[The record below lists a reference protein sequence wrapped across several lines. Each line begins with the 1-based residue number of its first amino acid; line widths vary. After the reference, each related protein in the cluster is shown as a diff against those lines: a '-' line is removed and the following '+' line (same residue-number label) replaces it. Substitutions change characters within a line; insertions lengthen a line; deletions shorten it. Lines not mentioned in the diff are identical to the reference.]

1 MNQSKTKSKVTLI
14 ALIAICL
21 FCLLLVVAIVEIRQV
36 NIYQQRIS
44 AQEQTLEELE
54 NAKNYYNSKNYENN
68 AVRDQEG
75 VGNDG
80 DINFT
85 EE

>member
-1 MNQSKTKSKVTLI
+1 MNQSKIKSKIMLI
-14 ALIAICL
+14 ATIAISL
-21 FCLLLVVAIVEIRQV
+21 FCVLLIVAVVEIRKV
-36 NIYQQRIS
+36 NVYQQRIS
-44 AQEQTLEELE
+44 AQERELQELE

-75 VGNDG
+75 LGNDG
-80 DINFT
+80 DIIFT